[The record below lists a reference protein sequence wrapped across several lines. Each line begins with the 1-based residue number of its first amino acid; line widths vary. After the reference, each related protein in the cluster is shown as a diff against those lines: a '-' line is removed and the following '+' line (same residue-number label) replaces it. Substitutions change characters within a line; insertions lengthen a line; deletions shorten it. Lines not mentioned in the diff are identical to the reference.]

1 MLDTKDSHSG
11 TDPEPA
17 SLAKIP
23 FPVKTSHGRKYVRI
37 ELSSPVAVR
46 FLSCNQGELRVT
58 DEEISGEIL
67 NLSQGGLLLLTDS
80 PVQEQSFALMT
91 LNLNKLA
98 FLDGVLAK
106 IKRVEASGEG
116 DYLVGMEFTS
126 RAELEKLSSPE
137 QVENLPVKVESFD
150 RKMRE
155 TISRFMRTTE
165 LVGT

>member
-1 MLDTKDSHSG
+1 MFDSKDSHSK
-11 TDPEPA
+11 TDPEA
-17 SLAKIP
+17 DSLAEIP

-37 ELSSPVAVR
+37 ELSSPVAFR
-46 FLSCNQGELRVT
+46 FLSCNQGELQVT

-67 NLSQGGLLLLTDS
+67 NLSQGGVLLLTDS